1 MTTRIGVYAGSFD
14 PPTNGHL
21 WMIRQ
26 GAALFDRLIVAIG
39 ENSEK
44 NPMFSVEERLEMLRA
59 ATSDLPNVEIASF
72 SKKYLVNYAREL
84 GAQYILR
91 GIRNPTD
98 FLYEQSMRHI
108 NADIS
113 AHTIQTV
120 ALLPPRELAEISSSS
135 VKSLIGPEGWQ
146 EVVAGLVPDGVAK
159 ILRERK

>member
-26 GAALFDRLIVAIG
+26 GAGLFDRLIVAIG

-44 NPMFSVEERLEMLRA
+44 NPMFTVAERLEMLRA
-59 ATSDLPNVEIASF
+59 ATAQLPNVEVASF
-72 SKKYLVNYAREL
+72 SRKYLVNYAKEK

-91 GIRNPTD
+91 GIRNATD

-108 NADIS
+108 NADLC
-113 AHTIQTV
+113 AGQIQTI
-120 ALLPPRELAEISSSS
+120 ALIPPRELAEISSSS
-135 VKSLIGPEGWQ
+135 VKSLIGPEGWP
-146 EVVAGLVPDGVAK
+146 EVVGKLVPESVAK
-159 ILRERK
+159 ILKERK